1 MSRSSYSHDAH
12 TTRLLNLPGILS
24 ESAVERS
31 SMSCNITNKDFESIG
46 TSLEWADVAV
56 EDLNLP
62 LDELNA
68 LKTSRSSKTL
78 KRTYLLHT

>member
-1 MSRSSYSHDAH
+1 
-12 TTRLLNLPGILS
+12 
-24 ESAVERS
+24 
-31 SMSCNITNKDFESIG
+31 MSCNITNKDLESIG
-46 TSLEWADVAV
+46 TGLEWADVAV

-68 LKTSRSSKTL
+68 LKTSLSSKTL